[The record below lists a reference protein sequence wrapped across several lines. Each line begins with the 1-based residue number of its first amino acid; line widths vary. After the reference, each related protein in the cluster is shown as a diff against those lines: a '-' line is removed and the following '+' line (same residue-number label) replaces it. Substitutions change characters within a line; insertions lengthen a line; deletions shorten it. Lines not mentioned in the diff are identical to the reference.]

1 MIKVAIADDHA
12 IVRKGLK
19 QILSDIPDME
29 VVAEAGSG
37 DEALAMIR
45 ADGWDVLLLDISMPG
60 KNVLE
65 LIKLSKQ
72 QFPRL
77 PILILSM
84 YPEDQYAVRMLRAGA
99 DGYLTKESAPEQLVT
114 AIRKVSEGGKYAS
127 PLLAEKLVTEL
138 FTNSEKPPHTTL
150 TDREFQV
157 FCALAKGNRLTDIA
171 QEMSLSIKTIST
183 YRTRLLKKL
192 RLINNSDI
200 IHYALK
206 HQLFDHSDYS
216 SNQ

>member
-29 VVAEAGSG
+29 VVAEASSG

-114 AIRKVSEGGKYAS
+114 AIHKVSEGGKYAS
-127 PLLAEKLVTEL
+127 PLLAEKLVAEL
-138 FTNSEKPPHTTL
+138 FTDAEKLPHSAL

-157 FCALAKGNRLTDIA
+157 FSALAKGKRLTDIA

-192 RLINNSDI
+192 CLTSNADI
-200 IHYALK
+200 IHYTLK

>member
-1 MIKVAIADDHA
+1 MIRIAIADDHA

-29 VVAEAGSG
+29 VCAEASSG

-45 ADGWDVLLLDISMPG
+45 SDCWDVLLLDIAMPG

-72 QFPRL
+72 QFPHL

-99 DGYLTKESAPEQLVT
+99 DGYLTKESAPEQLVI
-114 AIRKVSEGGKYAS
+114 AIRKVAEGGKYAS
-127 PLLAEKLVTEL
+127 PLLAEQLVTEL
-138 FTNSEKPPHTTL
+138 LIDPKQQPHTCL

-157 FCALAKGNRLTDIA
+157 FCALSKGKRLTDIA

-183 YRTRLLKKL
+183 YRTRLMKKMH
-192 RLINNSDI
+192 ITNNADI

-206 HQLFDHSDYS
+206 HHLLDEIKIQ
-216 SNQ
+216 